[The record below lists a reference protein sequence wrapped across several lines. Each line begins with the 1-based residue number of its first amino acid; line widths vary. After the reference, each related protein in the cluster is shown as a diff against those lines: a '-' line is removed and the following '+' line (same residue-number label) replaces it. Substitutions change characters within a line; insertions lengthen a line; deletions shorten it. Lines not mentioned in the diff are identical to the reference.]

1 MIKNI
6 IKKNL
11 LYKHQFKQ
19 YMIQKI
25 IKLHI
30 IYLLNRTFSYNNNQF
45 QDLMIKNINEK
56 LFNIIFLVV
65 NI

>member
-1 MIKNI
+1 MIR
-6 IKKNL
+6 
-11 LYKHQFKQ
+11 
-19 YMIQKI
+19 KI

-65 NI
+65 NILYK

>member
-1 MIKNI
+1 MIR
-6 IKKNL
+6 
-11 LYKHQFKQ
+11 
-19 YMIQKI
+19 KI

-65 NI
+65 NIL

>member
-1 MIKNI
+1 MIR
-6 IKKNL
+6 
-11 LYKHQFKQ
+11 
-19 YMIQKI
+19 KI

-30 IYLLNRTFSYNNNQF
+30 IYLLNRTFSYNNNLF

-65 NI
+65 NILYK